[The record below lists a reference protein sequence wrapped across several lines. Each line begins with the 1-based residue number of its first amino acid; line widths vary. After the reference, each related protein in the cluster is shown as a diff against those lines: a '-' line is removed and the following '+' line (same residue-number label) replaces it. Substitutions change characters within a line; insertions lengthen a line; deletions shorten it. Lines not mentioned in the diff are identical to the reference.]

1 MTKKVVFWSQ
11 KEVAVKIT
19 GEDLKSMRLK
29 TGLSQRE
36 VAKAMS
42 ISHSS

>member
-1 MTKKVVFWSQ
+1 MTG
-11 KEVAVKIT
+11 KE
-19 GEDLKSMRLK
+19 LKAMRLK

-36 VAKAMS
+36 VANALS

>member
-1 MTKKVVFWSQ
+1 MTG
-11 KEVAVKIT
+11 KE
-19 GEDLKSMRLK
+19 LKAMRLK